1 MNPKNRRWF
10 LKAGFGLLAAPTSL
24 QLAGCDRKGAST
36 GISDE
41 VPPVGSGGDIE
52 SEQVIEGET
61 DDSVTGPSD
70 TTAEMNTSDA
80 ETGDVQADSTNE
92 ASDGGTEPLDDE
104 DASEKDPDSL
114 NGEGETEAEDSA
126 SGDSSDF
133 QEDSEM
139 SSGQESDTSDTSA
152 PEIETCELTG
162 KDVEGPFYIADAPE
176 KLQLADADEEGD
188 RIRISVH
195 VFQEDCTTPIKNDLL
210 DIWQADAAV
219 NYPDASQGYKL
230 RGTLLTNEKGEF
242 VFESIWPGRYPMGSS
257 FRPAHIHFKISAAG
271 HVGITTQMY
280 FEGDPYLAPADPCQ
294 GCNSGDETLIVPMSV
309 STEDESLQEG
319 VFDIVLQSE

>member
-10 LKAGFGLLAAPTSL
+10 LKAGFGLLAAPASL
-24 QLAGCDRKGAST
+24 QLTGCDRKGASAEL
-36 GISDE
+36 SDE
-41 VPPVGSGGDIE
+41 VNPVGSVGDDDTQQV
-52 SEQVIEGET
+52 SENGVHDSET
-61 DDSVTGPSD
+61 GLSD
-70 TTAEMNTSDA
+70 ATVEVNAADA
-80 ETGDVQADSTNE
+80 ETSEVQADSTNGI
-92 ASDGGTEPLDDE
+92 SDGDTEPLVEE
-104 DASEKDPDSL
+104 DASEKELDSL
-114 NGEGETEAEDSA
+114 NGEEDVEVEDSA
-126 SGDSSDF
+126 SGDSSEF
-133 QEDSEM
+133 VEDSEV
-139 SSGQESDTSDTSA
+139 SSGQDSDTNP

-176 KLQLADADEEGD
+176 KLQLADSDEEGD
-188 RIRISVH
+188 RIRISGQ
-195 VFQEDCTTPIKNDLL
+195 VFQEDCTTPIQNALL
-210 DIWQADAAV
+210 DIWQADAAG
-219 NYPDASQGYKL
+219 NYPDASMGYKL
-230 RGTLLTNEKGEF
+230 RGTLLTNDKGEF

-294 GCNSGDETLIVPMSV
+294 GCNSGDETLIVSMSV